1 MLRDIPYVVTTFVL
15 AIFLMLGIGYY
26 YQTSIKQ
33 DSVILTMNETVRTL
47 AIASADNKSR
57 VNEGELFI
65 VKEDFEEKV
74 IEKLQI
80 ENNVAFSENVTY
92 RFEYLDN
99 ENGSTK
105 AVRIIIEDGDTTY
118 QSTAKVDIAE

>member
-1 MLRDIPYVVTTFVL
+1 MLRDIPYVMATFIL

-33 DSVILTMNETVRTL
+33 DSVILAMNETVRTS

-80 ENNVAFSENVTY
+80 ENNVAFSEDVTY
-92 RFEYLDN
+92 RFEYLEN

-105 AVRIIIEDGDTTY
+105 AVRMIIEDGDTVY

>member
-15 AIFLMLGIGYY
+15 AIILMLGIGYY

-80 ENNVAFSENVTY
+80 GNNVAFSEDVTY

-105 AVRIIIEDGDTTY
+105 AVRMIIEDGNTVY
-118 QSTAKVDIAE
+118 QSTAIVDIAE

>member
-1 MLRDIPYVVTTFVL
+1 MLRDIPYVMATFIL

-33 DSVILTMNETVRTL
+33 DSVILAMNETVRTS

-80 ENNVAFSENVTY
+80 GNNVAFSEDVTY

-105 AVRIIIEDGDTTY
+105 AVRMIIEDGDTVY

>member
-1 MLRDIPYVVTTFVL
+1 MLRDIPYVMATFIL

-33 DSVILTMNETVRTL
+33 DSVILAMNETVRTS